1 MHWPTENENK
11 LFDDHMKFRDSL
23 SALAYQK
30 ANLFPKLVMTLW
42 DRGMLIDEAQ
52 RMAGEATM
60 RLPHGT
66 IEECVDCVLNILAA
80 RAAA

>member
-1 MHWPTENENK
+1 MHWPTEQENK
-11 LFDDHMKFRDSL
+11 LLDDHMKFRDSL
-23 SALAYQK
+23 STLAYRN
-30 ANLFPKLVMTLW
+30 ANLFPKLVMKLW
-42 DRGMLIDEAQ
+42 ESGMQITEAQ

-66 IEECVDCVLNILAA
+66 IEECVDCVLNILEA